1 MLFMYKDSLYRI
13 KDLLDSMID
22 AINVIRQRTED
33 IEQADDFL
41 LSPDKMFV
49 LEGYV

>member
-1 MLFMYKDSLYRI
+1 MYKDSLYRI

-33 IEQADDFL
+33 IEQADDF
-41 LSPDKMFV
+41 FV
-49 LEGYV
+49 KFW

>member
-1 MLFMYKDSLYRI
+1 MYKDSLYRI

-41 LSPDKMFV
+41 LSSGKMFV
-49 LEGYV
+49 LDGYV

>member
-22 AINVIRQRTED
+22 AINVIQQRAEN
-33 IEQADDFL
+33 IEQADDF
-41 LSPDKMFV
+41 FC
-49 LEGYV
+49 